1 MTARK
6 ASAKKK
12 ASSKKTSSK
21 KASPKAKAPTRK
33 AASKKKAGAK
43 KPGSKRAAASRPEP
57 SPIAPAQRKA
67 AAKKETSATK
77 SGALSMQVTMGHV
90 FALRPRV
97 ITGFRPDDFRRARQ
111 LLADEPYANIQA
123 AARSVAERALELT
136 HDGPDGV
143 PKPKRF

>member
-1 MTARK
+1 MEAMTARK

-21 KASPKAKAPTRK
+21 KASSKEKAPTRK

-43 KPGSKRAAASRPEP
+43 KPGSKKAAPSRSEP
-57 SPIAPAQRKA
+57 TPKVPTKRKA
-67 AAKKETSATK
+67 AATK
-77 SGALSMQVTMGHV
+77 SGASSMQVTMGHV